1 MSMVRL
7 PLRETMDNATAS
19 PETESTSRR
28 RSGRVVR
35 APEKYSPEVLT
46 TSKRKRGADADDE
59 DHEID
64 DEDDDNDNDENEA
77 PDTDDD
83 MSDATDTY
91 VAGRSRRSTSRSKR
105 SHKGPAVKKKPA
117 AKKPAV
123 KKPKTN
129 GVASKSLGHASA
141 LPSRPKKK
149 TVAIANLGRPGEGD
163 LYVDVF
169 SSAET
174 VDRIAEQWLQKYHT
188 DDAPAVR
195 DLVNFV
201 LRSCGCELEV
211 TEDDIRDPDNSDSR
225 LTELQEI
232 YQEERITE
240 YPLISRAK
248 GTKSFRE
255 LFTDFFHS
263 FVAVLHETDVL
274 YKDTALM
281 ENVSRWIASMST
293 SSLRP
298 FRHTATTAILSL
310 VTGLVEVAKTL
321 DARIAG
327 IEQQIAAGQRGK
339 NQANKAKLSEMQRN
353 LDQAN
358 AYREQCSELIT
369 DFFDT
374 TFVHRYR
381 DIDSRIRTECVE
393 ALGHWIIQLPTVFM
407 EPGYLRYLGWM
418 LSDAVAST
426 RLEVLKQ
433 LGRIFKRDAEQL
445 GHFIDRFRPRLI
457 EIATKDAEVSV
468 RVAAISVVDTL
479 RAAGMLDPDEVDSI
493 SRLIFDSELRVR
505 KAAANFFEACV
516 QELLSGRLEELGG
529 SEVLDEVFGGTEE
542 DDFESPREE
551 WVSIKCL
558 AENLAAYDAQVEQEH
573 GSPESHDPPT
583 AVDILQAVTPTTR
596 ISMAAQVLF
605 DKMPVVSRWELL
617 AGYLVYDHS
626 TSAKSKSEAP
636 SPDETVKMALG
647 PDGNEEAILL
657 EVMAS
662 AVTVALS
669 QPTERKGGR
678 HEAVDTQEDIALEL
692 ATLIPRLLNKFG
704 ADPATAKIILRMEHV
719 LKLDVFQQLRQ
730 DSARYEK
737 LLDEVATQF
746 SRHDD
751 KEVLAEATAAL
762 SHARQH
768 EELEELT
775 DGKLSLLWENA
786 INSLRNFDKTCELSE
801 RGQLAEEH
809 LTNLSTI
816 LTKIS
821 NLASVSDCTDV
832 LETEGQAADSP
843 SASIEILTGIV
854 QRGTF
859 THIDDGIDDLE
870 DEVVSFAIKA
880 CQFYYMWK
888 LHNLEK
894 MIQAGLDIPDS
905 VVNQL
910 QKLSRTFVDNLIN
923 TLSSRVIIDDIRL
936 YATCS
941 LCDVHIIFGSLRDWV
956 RSSPQSAK
964 YKKLASILQEIPP
977 GLVPELISIFDG
989 VERSFAKR
997 TKKTLNEPAD
1007 DEDPIDDESSD
1018 DEDEDEGLTR
1028 EQRFVNELKAERSL
1042 CELAGKYVMAISRK
1056 VLDQSGPTRGRLRRR
1071 LLRNQTR
1078 LGKNFQEVVAF
1089 LDESKVEQLLY
1100 GKKSKT
1106 RSAAN
1111 RQATAASKKPAQSE
1125 VVVAEEESDH
1135 HEDEDPFKEPE
1146 PEEGSREDLRRRE
1159 LLEDEQ
1165 DEEDDGDDA
1174 SEGADADKGGGDE
1187 SGPDN
1192 DSVLGD

>member
-1 MSMVRL
+1 
-7 PLRETMDNATAS
+7 
-19 PETESTSRR
+19 
-28 RSGRVVR
+28 
-35 APEKYSPEVLT
+35 
-46 TSKRKRGADADDE
+46 
-59 DHEID
+59 
-64 DEDDDNDNDENEA
+64 
-77 PDTDDD
+77 
-83 MSDATDTY
+83 
-91 VAGRSRRSTSRSKR
+91 
-105 SHKGPAVKKKPA
+105 
-117 AKKPAV
+117 
-123 KKPKTN
+123 
-129 GVASKSLGHASA
+129 
-141 LPSRPKKK
+141 
-149 TVAIANLGRPGEGD
+149 
-163 LYVDVF
+163 
-169 SSAET
+169 
-174 VDRIAEQWLQKYHT
+174 
-188 DDAPAVR
+188 
-195 DLVNFV
+195 
-201 LRSCGCELEV
+201 
-211 TEDDIRDPDNSDSR
+211 
-225 LTELQEI
+225 
-232 YQEERITE
+232 
-240 YPLISRAK
+240 
-248 GTKSFRE
+248 
-255 LFTDFFHS
+255 
-263 FVAVLHETDVL
+263 
-274 YKDTALM
+274 M

-310 VTGLVEVAKTL
+310 VTGLVDVAKTL

-339 NQANKAKLSEMQRN
+339 NQTNKAKLAEMQRN

-358 AYREQCSELIT
+358 TYREQCSELIT

-393 ALGHWIIQLPTVFM
+393 ALGHWIVQLPTVFM

-418 LSDAVAST
+418 LSDTVAST

-516 QELLSGRLEELGG
+516 QELLAGRVEELGG

-551 WVSIKCL
+551 WISIKCL
-558 AENLAAYDAQVEQEH
+558 AENLAAYDAQVEQEY
-573 GSPESHDPPT
+573 GSSESHDPP
-583 AVDILQAVTPTTR
+583 AALDILQAVTPSTR

-605 DKMPVVSRWELL
+605 DKMPVVNRWELL
-617 AGYLVYDHS
+617 AGYLIYDHS
-626 TSAKSKSEAP
+626 ISAKSIAEAP
-636 SPDETVKMALG
+636 SPDETVKKALG

-669 QPTERKGGR
+669 QPAEKKGGR
-678 HEAVDTQEDIALEL
+678 HEVADTQEEIALEL
-692 ATLIPRLLNKFG
+692 AALIPQLLNKYG

-775 DGKLSLLWENA
+775 DGKLSVLWENA

-809 LTNLSTI
+809 LTSLSTI

-832 LETEGQAADSP
+832 LESEGQSADSP
-843 SASIEILTGIV
+843 SAAIEILTGIV
-854 QRGTF
+854 RRGTF
-859 THIDDGIDDLE
+859 THIEDDIDDLE
-870 DEVVSFAIKA
+870 DDVVSFAIKA
-880 CQFYYMWK
+880 CQFYFMWK
-888 LHNLEK
+888 LRNLEK
-894 MIQAGLDIPDS
+894 LIQVGSDIPDS

-910 QKLSRTFVDNLIN
+910 HKLSKTFQENLIN

-941 LCDVHIIFGSLRDWV
+941 LCDLHIIFGSLRDWV
-956 RSSPQSAK
+956 RNSRQSAK
-964 YKKLASILQEIPP
+964 YKKLAGILQEIPP
-977 GLVPELISIFDG
+977 GLAPELISIFDG

-1028 EQRFVNELKAERSL
+1028 EQRFVNELKSERSL

-1100 GKKSKT
+1100 GKKHKT
-1106 RSAAN
+1106 RSAAD
-1111 RQATAASKKPAQSE
+1111 RQATAASKKPAISE
-1125 VVVAEEESDH
+1125 AVVVEEEESDH
-1135 HEDEDPFKEPE
+1135 HEDDEPFNEAA

-1159 LLEDEQ
+1159 LLEDEDDQ
-1165 DEEDDGDDA
+1165 EEDAGDAGD
-1174 SEGADADKGGGDE
+1174 GADADGRGGDE
-1187 SGPDN
+1187 SGPDD